1 MKAWLATLALVP
13 MLGACGGEE
22 AKNTAQQA
30 TALTAG
36 QWEVTAE
43 TVSTEITEA
52 GGEPVIATKAGER
65 TVQQVCVGTE
75 ERVPAALFAN
85 TGEQCEFADYWVR
98 NGRINNTVRC
108 TREGSE
114 GTISHI
120 AEGTF
125 QAESFEARRAT
136 TTAMA
141 GPGDV
146 RIESRLTGRRTG
158 ACPAQPAAPQAG

>member
-1 MKAWLATLALVP
+1 MKGWMLTLALVP
-13 MLGACGGEE
+13 TLAACGGEE
-22 AKNTAQQA
+22 PANTTQQA
-30 TALTAG
+30 ASLTPG
-36 QWEVTAE
+36 QWEVAAE

-65 TVQQVCVGTE
+65 TVAQVCVGTDA
-75 ERVPAALFAN
+75 RVPAALFAN
-85 TGEQCEFADYWVR
+85 AGDQCEFADYWVR

-108 TREGSE
+108 TREGPE

-120 AEGTF
+120 AQGTF
-125 QAESFEARRAT
+125 QAESFEATRAT